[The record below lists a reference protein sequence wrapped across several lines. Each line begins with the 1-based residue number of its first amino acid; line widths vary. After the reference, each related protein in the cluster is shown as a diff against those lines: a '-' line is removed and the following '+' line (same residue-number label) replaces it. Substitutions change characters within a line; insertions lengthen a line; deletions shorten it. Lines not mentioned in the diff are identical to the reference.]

1 MFAENTGCLVACLHH
16 RFRFAGEKVGTTTI
30 GQWRPR
36 DLGHNMTNRALA
48 AVGSGQS
55 MLLLLRIYRAGV
67 RIIGREKTEEV
78 AARYKKRHT
87 FRLKGVAFSLKS
99 GNFSRKTV
107 DFFHLLGG

>member
-1 MFAENTGCLVACLHH
+1 MFAATTGSLVACLHH
-16 RFRFAGEKVGTTTI
+16 RFRFAGEKVGKTTI

-48 AVGSGQS
+48 AVGSAQS

-67 RIIGREKTEEV
+67 WIIGRKNGRSCGTIQ
-78 AARYKKRHT
+78 KKRHT

-99 GNFSRKTV
+99 GNFSRKPV